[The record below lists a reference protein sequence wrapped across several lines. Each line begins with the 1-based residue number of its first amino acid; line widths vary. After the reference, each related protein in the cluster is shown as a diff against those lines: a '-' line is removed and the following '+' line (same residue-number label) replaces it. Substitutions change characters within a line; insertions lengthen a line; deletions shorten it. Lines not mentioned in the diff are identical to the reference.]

1 MLTILETIMEVLAAL
16 AIVGI
21 VIYKIIDSVI
31 YVKYKEEHKD
41 EDI

>member
-1 MLTILETIMEVLAAL
+1 MLTTLETIMEVLAAL

-21 VIYKIIDSVI
+21 AIYKIVDVI
-31 YVKYKEEHKD
+31 IYLKYKEEHKD

>member
-1 MLTILETIMEVLAAL
+1 MLTVLETIMEVLAAL

-21 VIYKIIDSVI
+21 AIYKIVDAVI
-31 YVKYKEEHKD
+31 YFKYKEEHKD